1 VKKAGDARALQR
13 DIGWPS
19 KAQLKYYIS
28 KQLINN
34 TYITV
39 GDINRV
45 EYIFGPAKPLLE
57 GKMTRVSPQA
67 CKNRR
72 IPLPLP
78 ILEQHKQHNL
88 YVDFC
93 LSMAIHI

>member
-1 VKKAGDARALQR
+1 MKKAGEARALQR

-19 KAQLKYYIS
+19 TAQYKYYIS

-34 TYITV
+34 SPITV
-39 GDINRV
+39 DDINRA

-67 CKNRR
+67 CKIQR

-78 ILEQHKQHNL
+78 MLEIHF
-88 YVDFC
+88 Y
-93 LSMAIHI
+93 LSLRTSKIT